1 MSRVI
6 KNILTLTGGTVVAQ
20 LIAILVQPVLRRIIP
35 VEDFGVYAVY
45 MSVVGIFSTIV
56 TLRYHI
62 AIVIPKSEKEAS
74 ELVIGG
80 ISISI
85 LSSIILLII
94 LISAQN
100 TLLRWL
106 NIEKDFYWWF
116 YFLPLSVF
124 LAGNYLVI
132 NNWLVRIG
140 KFNIS
145 ATNKVIRRTGEG
157 ISQIGFAIKNN
168 SFGLVLGDIFGSFI
182 NNIIGIIQ
190 LYKTGIMLKDITYK
204 SIIHTLIKYV
214 EFPKY
219 NFLPFLFNNAALMLP
234 VIIVNRAFSQEVT
247 GHFDLTRQVLAV
259 TLGLLSASISQ
270 VYLQRIAEKKNKN
283 QKILK
288 DILKASKYMGAIAIG
303 IVLIILFGGKF
314 LFSLVF
320 GSEYLI
326 SGIYAKIIIVSYAM
340 RFIASSLSVVF
351 ISLQK
356 LKINAVWQISYFL
369 TILILFFIKFQTITD
384 FLYSYLII
392 DLVMYLVYYVLIILK
407 TIEYDKSIS

>member
-100 TLLRWL
+100 TILRWL